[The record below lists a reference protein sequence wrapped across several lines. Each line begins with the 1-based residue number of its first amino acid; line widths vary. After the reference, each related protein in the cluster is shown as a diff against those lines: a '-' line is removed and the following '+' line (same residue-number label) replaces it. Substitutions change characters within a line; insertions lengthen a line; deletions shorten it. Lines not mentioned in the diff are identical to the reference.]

1 MRVFC
6 FAAGSRSLYIPL
18 LHRHIADRYPPV
30 IGAAADPGRALQ
42 ALRAGEDVLLH
53 IHWEEFVLGKATSAG
68 VARARA
74 LLFTEQLRAFRR
86 AGGRLFWT
94 IHNLLPHR
102 VPHVAEFL
110 ALRRFLADRAERIL
124 VHSASAIPLLQA
136 QVDLP
141 LDRVTVLPHPAYTD
155 VYEPAA
161 VTEACTGSAADRSLL
176 LFGSVRKQKNIGG
189 FIDLLPPEFLAA
201 RGAQIRVSG
210 ADTEAEAE
218 QIRASQAHRQD
229 VIWDLRYVPMEESP
243 ALIRGAACT
252 VLPYESFLTSGVALL
267 VLSLG
272 GLLVAADAPQFR
284 ELLPQDNHR
293 FLYRPGDAQ
302 DLQRVVDLVLGLS
315 AAERAQACRANLAAA
330 QAHAPD
336 IIGRR
341 LAACYDALPGRAPGS
356 LSPACSR

>member
-53 IHWEEFVLGKATSAG
+53 IHWEEFVLGKDTSAG
-68 VARARA
+68 AARARA

-141 LDRVTVLPHPAYTD
+141 PDRVTVLPHPAYTD

-336 IIGRR
+336 IIGRS